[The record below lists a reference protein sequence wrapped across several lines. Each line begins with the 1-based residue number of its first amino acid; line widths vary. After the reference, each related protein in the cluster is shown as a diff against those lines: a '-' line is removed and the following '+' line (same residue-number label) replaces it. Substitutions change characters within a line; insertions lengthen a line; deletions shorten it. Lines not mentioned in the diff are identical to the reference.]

1 MLLLL
6 PDQVTS
12 AMKKVCVLHIAVQAN
27 KPEQTVIAEID
38 ELLSKQPANISEKE
52 IEGMLALAL
61 AAAADKG
68 LAKVVAHLLTVCHA
82 DKDAPD
88 TASKITPLMRAIKQ
102 NHLHVAEVLL
112 AAHADVNACSSDDG
126 ATPLCIA
133 AKQRLYGAAQL
144 LLQQATPDVNKAEIS
159 GYTPI
164 MYAAKFGETELVN
177 LLLQAGADPN
187 IATKN
192 GDTPLTQ
199 AVANEHIQVIELL
212 VAAGSNIHVVN
223 RKRRSPLWLAADK
236 GNLAAVKILLNSVVL
251 DNSSIYSEK
260 HSKPDTSCNINVDPM
275 QQNHSSKSV
284 WFGLK
289 ALKTAQRRGKH
300 QRHSN

>member
-1 MLLLL
+1 
-6 PDQVTS
+6 
-12 AMKKVCVLHIAVQAN
+12 MKKACVLHIAVQAN
-27 KPEQTVIAEID
+27 KPEQAVIAEID
-38 ELLSKQPANISEKE
+38 DLLAKQPANISEKE

-61 AAAADKG
+61 AAATEKG
-68 LAKVVAHLLTVCHA
+68 LAIVVSHLLTACGA
-82 DKDAPD
+82 DKDAAD
-88 TASKITPLMRAIKQ
+88 SANRTPLIRAIKQ
-102 NHLHVAEVLL
+102 NHLHVVAVLL
-112 AAHADVNACSSDDG
+112 AAQADVNAYSTDDG

-133 AKQRLYGAAQL
+133 AKQRQYDAAQL
-144 LLQQATPDVNKAEIS
+144 LLQQATPDVNKADIS

-164 MYAAKFGETELVN
+164 MYAAKFGEVQLVK

-212 VAAGSNIHVVN
+212 VAAGSNINVVN

-236 GNLAAVKILLNSVVL
+236 GNLAAVKLLLASVPTSC
-251 DNSSIYSEK
+251 DNSSA
-260 HSKPDTSCNINVDPM
+260 
-275 QQNHSSKSV
+275 SSKMHRKSIDTMEQNSNSSNHGLKSD

-289 ALKTAQRRGKH
+289 ALKTAQRRGKQQLH
-300 QRHSN
+300 LKYVNGSNVMRYDQ